1 MRYAQ
6 PTGAEPIILMVE
18 TYSECADAIQN
29 MAIRGPAVPY
39 TKPTCPQSDS
49 EVRTSYT
56 WIVRTYTVETY
67 STAHLSGAS
76 PLQGQWGGWEVDC
89 RRRTANPSPLFL
101 AIRSQSR
108 VTVGPPV
115 ETDPAG
121 ENAVMLRSR
130 PLAGDNG
137 STHLLS
143 DVYYIQVHLSFR
155 GSWPRVTPRA
165 TKPDCGA
172 EPNRYRYAG

>member
-1 MRYAQ
+1 MDWRKPSVQRQMR
-6 PTGAEPIILMVE
+6 GM
-18 TYSECADAIQN
+18 ECVLPS
-29 MAIRGPAVPY
+29 RG
-39 TKPTCPQSDS
+39 C
-49 EVRTSYT
+49 
-56 WIVRTYTVETY
+56 
-67 STAHLSGAS
+67 HS
-76 PLQGQWGGWEVDC
+76 PLL
-89 RRRTANPSPLFL
+89 SS

-165 TKPDCGA
+165 IKPDCG
-172 EPNRYRYAG
+172 PNITGTGSPRAADTKKQNRRAMVHKAWGIMNNLLGQRGPPLGSSRGQNRRGSGNWGKLVKTKMV